1 MLKKECE
8 MTREMTR
15 RETQDRDRDLFRIA
29 KVYLGW
35 GTDNVID
42 MPDATAHAVRGALE
56 AAYAAGRARQHRNGG
71 AL

>member
-8 MTREMTR
+8 MTCEMTR
-15 RETQDRDRDLFRIA
+15 REMQDRDRDLFRIA
-29 KVYLGW
+29 NVYFGW

-56 AAYAAGRARQHRNGG
+56 AAYAAGRARQRRNGG